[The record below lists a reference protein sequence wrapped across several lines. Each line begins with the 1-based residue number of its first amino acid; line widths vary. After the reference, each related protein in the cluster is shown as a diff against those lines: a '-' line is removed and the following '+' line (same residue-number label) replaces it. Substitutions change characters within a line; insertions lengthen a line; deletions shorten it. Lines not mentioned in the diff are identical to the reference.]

1 MSEDPSRDY
10 APPTPQHRVRTSL
23 ITSASGIADSTISFN
38 TYATGITE
46 GSLCLSQFPPPPT
59 TIPSSASPTT
69 ERFLPSPARSTFT
82 VTAPQRPGPSTYYGQ
97 SSPANSTFTV
107 MTPPQLNHTSGS
119 ASPLARPV
127 PVSERDLPSPAQST
141 FTVSTPVSANIAP
154 LMPTPGAQ
162 LMSSPLNRQ
171 FPGDSSP
178 SRGPGRIDGSHSSDS
193 RSTPQSATFRLGEGK
208 LSPHDWHEGSSI
220 ISVDAQEERMLST
233 SFITEL
239 LSSTSSLKS
248 PVGASPRGFHHPS
261 QADVGSLVSEM
272 SYPPSSS
279 RHLAGSSR
287 FPPSSHPSA
296 YPGKGTDSLFS
307 GENDTVASLSYEG
320 QSVIGQPA
328 ALGLTRKVS
337 LLGMAPATLR
347 HISSDAS
354 IPESLHPQSQVTYGS
369 TAPLNPHPPSAF
381 PSLADKMRASDIQ
394 PSIGTPQTS
403 TPERHE
409 SLDFDTNRRSFRYLR
424 RESTYSSRTVRSHV
438 TSLISAAGQ
447 RTVNVARATMEWM
460 RIKPLPPLPTIPNIS
475 THQAQQH
482 QRMEGSLPLPQ
493 LAERADRLNVMLD
506 AGHFPHDD
514 RASPR
519 LGSDKDSPFGARA
532 SGLKL
537 ALGNRRRQ
545 SVNVRDSQSDCSRSP
560 LKPKSCFRRPMS
572 RRGRIKLF
580 IGASVLAV
588 LALIGIVVG
597 VTLGRKHA
605 RSPSCSAN
613 RTGNTCNLG
622 KLCSFFLAAELVYRP
637 M

>member
-1 MSEDPSRDY
+1 MSEDPPRDY
-10 APPTPQHRVRTSL
+10 GPSTPQHRIRTSL

-59 TIPSSASPTT
+59 TLPSSASPTT

-82 VTAPQRPGPSTYYGQ
+82 VTAPQRPGPSSYHGQ
-97 SSPANSTFTV
+97 PSPANSTFTV
-107 MTPPQLNHTSGS
+107 MTPPQLNPMSGS
-119 ASPLARPV
+119 TSPIVRPV
-127 PVSERDLPSPAQST
+127 PVFEQGLPSPAQST
-141 FTVSTPVSANIAP
+141 FTVSSSPVSANIAP

-162 LMSSPLNRQ
+162 LVSSPLTRQ
-171 FPGDSSP
+171 LPGDSSP
-178 SRGPGRIDGSHSSDS
+178 SRGPGRMDRPHNSDS
-193 RSTPQSATFRLGEGK
+193 RATPQSATFMLAEGK

-239 LSSTSSLKS
+239 LSSTASLKS
-248 PVGASPRGFHHPS
+248 PVDASPRGFHTPS

-287 FPPSSHPSA
+287 FPPSSHPST
-296 YPGKGTDSLFS
+296 YPGKGADSHVS
-307 GENDTVASLSYEG
+307 GDNDTVASLSYEG
-320 QSVIGQPA
+320 QSDIVQP

-337 LLGMAPATLR
+337 LLGMAPARLR
-347 HISSDAS
+347 QISSATS
-354 IPESLHPQSQVTYGS
+354 IPESLHPRSQATYGS
-369 TAPLNPHPPSAF
+369 STPLNPHPPSAF
-381 PSLADKMRASDIQ
+381 SSIAGKMRPSDIQ
-394 PSIGTPQTS
+394 SPIGTPQPP

-409 SLDFDTNRRSFRYLR
+409 SLDFDAGRRSSRYQR

-438 TSLISAAGQ
+438 TSLISAVGQ

-460 RIKPLPPLPTIPNIS
+460 RIKPLPPLPTISNIS

-482 QRMEGSLPLPQ
+482 RRMEGSLPLPQ

-506 AGHFPHDD
+506 AGHLPHDSV
-514 RASPR
+514 RTSPR
-519 LGSDKDSPFGARA
+519 LGSDKDSPLGARA

-572 RRGRIKLF
+572 RSCRIKLF
-580 IGASVLAV
+580 VGASVLAL

-597 VTLGRKHA
+597 VTVGRKNA

-613 RTGNTCNLG
+613 RTGNTCSLG
-622 KLCSFFLAAELVYRP
+622 KLRTPFSCS
-637 M
+637 

>member
-1 MSEDPSRDY
+1 MSEDTHRRYGPF
-10 APPTPQHRVRTSL
+10 TPQRGIRSSVV
-23 ITSASGIADSTISFN
+23 TSASGFADSTISFN

-69 ERFLPSPARSTFT
+69 ERFFPSPARSTFT
-82 VTAPQRPGPSTYYGQ
+82 VTAPQRPGPSTYHERT
-97 SSPANSTFTV
+97 SPANSTFTV
-107 MTPPQLNHTSGS
+107 MEPPQLNPTSGS
-119 ASPLARPV
+119 ASPIVRPV
-127 PVSERDLPSPAQST
+127 PVLEQGLPSPAQST
-141 FTVSTPVSANIAP
+141 FTVSSPAYANVAP
-154 LMPTPGAQ
+154 LMPTHGAQ
-162 LMSSPLNRQ
+162 LVSSPLGRQ
-171 FPGDSSP
+171 LPCDNSP
-178 SRGPGRIDGSHSSDS
+178 SRGPDKIERPHNSDS
-193 RSTPQSATFRLGEGK
+193 RATPQSATFMLAEGK

-248 PVGASPRGFHHPS
+248 PVDASPRGVHPAS
-261 QADVGSLVSEM
+261 QPDVGSLVSEM

-287 FPPSSHPSA
+287 FPPSSHPSTH
-296 YPGKGTDSLFS
+296 PGQGANSRCT
-307 GENDTVASLSYEG
+307 ENDTIASLSYEG
-320 QSVIGQPA
+320 QSDIVQP

-347 HISSDAS
+347 HLSSASS
-354 IPESLHPQSQVTYGS
+354 IPESLHPRSQATHGS
-369 TAPLNPHPPSAF
+369 TAPLNPHPPSVFSSIA
-381 PSLADKMRASDIQ
+381 SKMRASGTQ
-394 PSIGTPQTS
+394 PPAGTPQPQ
-403 TPERHE
+403 TPERSE
-409 SLDFDTNRRSFRYLR
+409 ILDFDTGRRSVGYQR

-447 RTVNVARATMEWM
+447 RTVHVARATLDWM

-475 THQAQQH
+475 THQAQRH
-482 QRMEGSLPLPQ
+482 RRIESSLPLPQ
-493 LAERADRLNVMLD
+493 LAERADRLNAMLD
-506 AGHFPHDD
+506 AGHLTHDNN
-514 RASPR
+514 RASTR
-519 LGSDKDSPFGARA
+519 SGSNKVSPVGVGARA

-545 SVNVRDSQSDCSRSP
+545 SVNVRDSESDCSRSP

-572 RRGRIKLF
+572 RSCRIKLC
-580 IGASVLAV
+580 IGASVLAL

-597 VTLGRKHA
+597 VTVGRRKA

-613 RTGNTCNLG
+613 RTGNTCSLG
-622 KLCSFFLAAELVYRP
+622 KLRAPSACN
-637 M
+637 

>member
-1 MSEDPSRDY
+1 MSEDPPRDRG
-10 APPTPQHRVRTSL
+10 PSTPQHRMRTSL

-82 VTAPQRPGPSTYYGQ
+82 VTAPQRPDPSTYHGQ
-97 SSPANSTFTV
+97 PSPANSTFTV
-107 MTPPQLNHTSGS
+107 MTPPQLNPMSGS
-119 ASPLARPV
+119 ASSIVRPV
-127 PVSERDLPSPAQST
+127 PVFDQGLPSPAQST
-141 FTVSTPVSANIAP
+141 FTVSSPVSANIAP

-162 LMSSPLNRQ
+162 PMSSPLSHQ
-171 FPGDSSP
+171 LPGNSSP
-178 SRGPGRIDGSHSSDS
+178 SRGPGRIDRAHNADS
-193 RSTPQSATFRLGEGK
+193 RSTPQSATFMLAEGK

-220 ISVDAQEERMLST
+220 LSMDAQEERMLST

-239 LSSTSSLKS
+239 LSSTASLKS
-248 PVGASPRGFHHPS
+248 PVDASPRGFHTPS

-279 RHLAGSSR
+279 RHIAGSSR
-287 FPPSSHPSA
+287 FPPSLHPSA
-296 YPGKGTDSLFS
+296 YPGKGPDSCFS

-320 QSVIGQPA
+320 QSDIVQPA
-328 ALGLTRKVS
+328 FGLTRKVS
-337 LLGMAPATLR
+337 LLGMAPARLR
-347 HISSDAS
+347 HISSATS
-354 IPESLHPQSQVTYGS
+354 IPDSLHPRSQATYGS
-369 TAPLNPHPPSAF
+369 TTPLNPHPPSAF
-381 PSLADKMRASDIQ
+381 SSVAGKMRPSDVQSPIR
-394 PSIGTPQTS
+394 TPQPQ
-403 TPERHE
+403 TPEGHE
-409 SLDFDTNRRSFRYLR
+409 SLDFDAGRRSSRYR

-447 RTVNVARATMEWM
+447 RTVHVARATMEWL
-460 RIKPLPPLPTIPNIS
+460 RIKPLPPLPTISNIS

-482 QRMEGSLPLPQ
+482 RRLEGSLPLPQ

-506 AGHFPHDD
+506 AGHLPHDSI
-514 RASPR
+514 RTPSR
-519 LGSDKDSPFGARA
+519 LGSDKDSPMGARA
-532 SGLKL
+532 TGLKL

-545 SVNVRDSQSDCSRSP
+545 SVNDRDSQSDCSRSP

-572 RRGRIKLF
+572 RSCRIKLF
-580 IGASVLAV
+580 WGASVLAL

-597 VTLGRKHA
+597 VTVGRKHA

-613 RTGNTCNLG
+613 RTGNTCSLG
-622 KLCSFFLAAELVYRP
+622 KLRAPFSCT
-637 M
+637 